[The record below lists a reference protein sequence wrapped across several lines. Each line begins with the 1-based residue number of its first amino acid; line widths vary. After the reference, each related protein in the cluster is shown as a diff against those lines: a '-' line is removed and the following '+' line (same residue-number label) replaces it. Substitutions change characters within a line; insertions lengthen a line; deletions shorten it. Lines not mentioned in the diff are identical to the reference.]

1 MSNYEERPEFIFDDI
16 QIIRANRQ
24 PCIVCGNKT
33 GDCTVDGAEP
43 KHIIGIGLFS
53 SLDKKTTILVEEDIF
68 EERQITPYHKNTVML
83 ARKGSYISVEKA
95 KELGLL

>member
-1 MSNYEERPEFIFDDI
+1 MSNQGERPEFIFDDV
-16 QIIRANRQ
+16 QIIRATRQ

-43 KHIIGIGLFS
+43 KHIVGIGLYE
-53 SLDKKTTILVEEDIF
+53 SLDKKTTVLVEEDIF
-68 EERQITPYHKNTVML
+68 EDRQITPFYKNKVLL
-83 ARKGSYISVEKA
+83 ARKGSYITVEKA